1 MNKYTLA
8 LLISSSLSYGQVGIK
23 KDNPAR
29 DVALDINGT
38 LGISQP
44 GNSGDPV
51 KTISHDGLPLYW
63 NTDDKKIVAIN
74 GNSNSNVKIR
84 HQRYELDIKYKNR
97 EDFIDNVDLG
107 INASTYKAFILS
119 YRITKDIGEQI
130 DDFDGTQNVSYIP
143 ISAFQILP
151 NRVSSDGSYLGIRS
165 EANFKYNSWKYAGNI
180 DYVRQGYLGI
190 VTPKVFL
197 KEENGTWHLTADYYG
212 VTPFSFEYHSYSS
225 EHKQV
230 SNRRPDMNF
239 RWIVDILLVPVSMI
253 KDLGEIDSVIN
264 YSITSSES
272 EWEDTNNVE
281 TTLQPLRPSGHTY

>member
-51 KTISHDGLPLYW
+51 KTTSHDGLPLYW

-74 GNSNSNVKIR
+74 GNSNNDVKIK
-84 HQRYELDIKYKNR
+84 HQRYELDVKYKNK

-107 INASTYKAFILS
+107 INTNVYKAFILS
-119 YRITKDIGEQI
+119 YRLTKDIGEQI
-130 DDFDGTQNVSYIP
+130 DDFDGTRNVSYIP
-143 ISAFQILP
+143 VSAFQIQP
-151 NRVSSDGSYLGIRS
+151 NIISDGNYQNMQS
-165 EANFKYNSWKYAGNI
+165 EVNFGYNYWEYGGWVNYGK
-180 DYVRQGYLGI
+180 RGYLGI

-197 KEENGTWHLTADYYG
+197 KEENNTWHLTADYYG
-212 VTPFSFEYHSYSS
+212 VTPFSFDYHNYSS
-225 EHKQV
+225 EYKQV
-230 SNRRPDMNF
+230 SNRRPDMKF
-239 RWIVDILLVPVSMI
+239 RWIVDILLIPVSMI
-253 KDLGEIDSVIN
+253 KDLGEIDSNIN
-264 YSITSSES
+264 YSIGSSRS
-272 EWEDTNNVE
+272 EWEDTNNAE
-281 TTLQPLRPSGHTY
+281 TTLQPLRPQGHTY